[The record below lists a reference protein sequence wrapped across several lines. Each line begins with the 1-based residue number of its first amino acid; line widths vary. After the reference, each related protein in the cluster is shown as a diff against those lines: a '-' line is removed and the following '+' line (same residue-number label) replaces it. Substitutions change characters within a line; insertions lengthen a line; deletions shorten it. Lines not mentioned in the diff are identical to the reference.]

1 MTEEMKRIEAIQQEN
16 AERKLQEQK
25 KEFLDSQ
32 IKLASAIFDKAMAY
46 TNLIIMAG
54 YAGFFGLWSIT
65 KDNLTPKQVFW
76 SALFLLISGSSFVF
90 FETVKMIFNNI
101 FMLSRNSALKRLPGE
116 QNIDE
121 IINILKE
128 HDKTTESRHVK
139 FIYFWIIALIIIIPT
154 ALIGVSILM
163 YSFIVNLL
171 AQYNNCV
178 L

>member
-1 MTEEMKRIEAIQQEN
+1 MTEENKRIEAIQQEN

-25 KEFLDSQ
+25 KEILDSQ
-32 IKLASAIFDKAMAY
+32 MKLASAIYDKTMAY

-65 KDNLTPKQVFW
+65 KDNLTPKQVLW

-90 FETVKMIFNNI
+90 FETVKMIVNAS
-101 FMLSRNSALKRLPGE
+101 FMLSRNSALKRIPGK
-116 QNIDE
+116 QNLNE
-121 IINILKE
+121 IINIFNE

-139 FIYFWIIALIIIIPT
+139 FICFWVIALMIIIPT

-171 AQYNNCV
+171 TLYRS
-178 L
+178 